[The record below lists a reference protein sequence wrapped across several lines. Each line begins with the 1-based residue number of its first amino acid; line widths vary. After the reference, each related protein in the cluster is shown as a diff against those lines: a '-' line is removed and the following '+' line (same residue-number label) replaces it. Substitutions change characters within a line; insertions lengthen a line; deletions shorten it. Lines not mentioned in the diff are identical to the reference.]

1 LARQIEVRDGTV
13 ALDKVIKGNP
23 KAEPSRADRQSSN
36 VLSDKEDEIVKE
48 ASMALRLI
56 EAEGS
61 AVAFAEVFEQV
72 RNDMVNVAGRLRKT
86 DTGVVTVQIENDI
99 IGTLQEMVEALK
111 KAIKEAKTPPK
122 PPSPSKGGKPP
133 PQRLIDEIAE
143 LKMIRSMQ
151 EKVNKRTKLYGEQ
164 YPGEQ
169 LASPVKVS
177 DPKLRTLVESIF
189 TEFQDLSKRQDKIH
203 KITDDI
209 AKGKNQNND

>member
-1 LARQIEVRDGTV
+1 
-13 ALDKVIKGNP
+13 
-23 KAEPSRADRQSSN
+23 
-36 VLSDKEDEIVKE
+36 
-48 ASMALRLI
+48 
-56 EAEGS
+56 
-61 AVAFAEVFEQV
+61 
-72 RNDMVNVAGRLRKT
+72 MV
-86 DTGVVTVQIENDI
+86 D
-99 IGTLQEMVEALK
+99 ALK
-111 KAIKEAKTPPK
+111 KAIKEARTPPK
-122 PPSPSKGGKPP
+122 PPPPSKGGKPP